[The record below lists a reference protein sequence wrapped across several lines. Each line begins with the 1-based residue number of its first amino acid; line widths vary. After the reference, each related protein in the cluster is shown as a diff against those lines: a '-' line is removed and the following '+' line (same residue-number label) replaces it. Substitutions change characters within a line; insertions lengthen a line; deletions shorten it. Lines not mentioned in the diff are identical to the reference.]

1 MTVIDERAP
10 QPLKVS
16 GRRQIADLVLHLAK
30 RELDSQHRLSLLGW
44 LWPLARQLTQLAVL
58 VFVFSAVFDLGI
70 ENFAL
75 FVFTGLLIW
84 TWFATSVNA
93 ATSVLMSKRHLVLSP
108 RFPAMALPLAAVA
121 VPLAD
126 VLLGLPVLGFM
137 LAVEGQLHPT
147 ILLLPVLLAI
157 QFALLSGIALI
168 VSVANVYARDVQGI
182 VSVGTLLLF
191 YLTPVFYGLRA
202 VPERFRPLLELN
214 PMAQLVEAARE
225 LVIVGR
231 LPAAEPMAYLAAV
244 TIALLAS
251 GILLFRRAQ
260 GDMVDRL

>member
-1 MTVIDERAP
+1 MTVVHERASRP
-10 QPLKVS
+10 ASVA
-16 GRRQIADLVLHLAK
+16 GRRQLADLVLHLAK

-44 LWPLARQLTQLAVL
+44 LWPLARQLAQLAVL

-75 FVFTGLLIW
+75 FVFTGLLVW

-93 ATSVLMSKRHLVLSP
+93 ATTVLMAQRHLVLSP
-108 RFPAMALPLAAVA
+108 RFPAMALPLVAVA

-126 VLLGLPVLGFM
+126 VLLGLPVLGVM
-137 LAVEGQLHPT
+137 LAVEGELHPT
-147 ILLLPVLLAI
+147 LLLLPALLAI
-157 QFALLSGIALI
+157 QFALLSGIALL

-182 VSVGTLLLF
+182 VGVGTLLLF

-214 PMAQLVEAARE
+214 PMTQLVEAARE

-231 LPAAEPMAYLAAV
+231 LPGADSMAYLAAV
-244 TIALLAS
+244 TIAVLVS
-251 GILLFRRAQ
+251 GIVLFRRAQ